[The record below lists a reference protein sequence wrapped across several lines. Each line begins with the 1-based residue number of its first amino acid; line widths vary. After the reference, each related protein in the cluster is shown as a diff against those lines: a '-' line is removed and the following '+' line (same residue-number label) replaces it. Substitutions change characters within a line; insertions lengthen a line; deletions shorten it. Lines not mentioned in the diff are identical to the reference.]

1 MEEAVLKRNMP
12 SSKEAEQSVVGSM
25 IMDREAVIMASE
37 ILVREDF
44 YYQDCGVLFE
54 SMLELYNEEEPID
67 VVTLQN
73 RLREKDVPEQLKD
86 ISFVGEMV
94 TSVPTSANIKHYANI
109 VKEKSWPCSAVA
121 N

>member
-73 RLREKDVPEQLKD
+73 RLRAKEVPEEISRMEFMRD
-86 ISFVGEMV
+86 ILDSVY
-94 TSVPTSANIKHYANI
+94 TSTNIKGHQL
-109 VKEKSWPCSAVA
+109 CG
-121 N
+121 